1 MRLPRSHPHFVISA
15 TQTLNDIHLQIWQTQ
30 DRKPKLEKRMH
41 KTLKLLLS
49 LAVALFLL
57 ACTTDSSTSGNS
69 TKYTVG
75 GTVSG
80 LGTGQVVSLKLVGD
94 GGALDNQNVS
104 SSGAFTFGP
113 LLSSGV
119 VYQVTV
125 ETQPRGQVCTVT
137 NGSGTLAQ
145 VNVTS
150 VTINCVNQGFVVYVT
165 QEMTGTVVGY
175 RIDNQGGDLME
186 AIPSVSTGTGTLPA
200 PKGIAV
206 ATNGKYAYVTN
217 EGINTVAAFSIDAAT
232 GALTSVGSTPTKAG
246 PLGVAVDPAG
256 KFVYVAEALAEK
268 VSSYAVNPTTGGL
281 TFAKSTVPADTSDPV
296 IGVSLAVAP
305 SGDFVYYASGYDGST
320 GSLRVDRTSGALT
333 FVSEWAGISQTTHQI
348 VVHPGGKFAYVGLGA
363 FDQAT
368 GHVIVLALNSVSG
381 GMTQASI
388 ADITGIVRGVAVDPT
403 GKYLY
408 AIESKNNLIYA
419 YSINAASGALTRIG
433 STIATG
439 TSPEGVTVDRGGKF
453 VYVANGGSHT
463 LSMYEINAATGVLS
477 GGGLRRTGDNTQPF
491 AITSF

>member
-1 MRLPRSHPHFVISA
+1 
-15 TQTLNDIHLQIWQTQ
+15 
-30 DRKPKLEKRMH
+30 
-41 KTLKLLLS
+41 LKFLLS

-57 ACTTDSSTSGNS
+57 ACSLDSSTSGTS

-80 LGTGQVVSLKLVGD
+80 LETGWVVSLKLVGD
-94 GGALDNQNVS
+94 GGSLDNQNVS
-104 SSGAFTFGP
+104 SSGSFTFGP

-145 VNVTS
+145 VNVTN
-150 VTINCVNQGFVVYVT
+150 VTINCTNQSSVVYVT

-175 RIDNQGGDLME
+175 RIDSRGGELME
-186 AIPSVSTGTGTLPA
+186 AIPSVSTGTGSFLA

-206 ATNGKYAYVTN
+206 AANGKYAYVTN

-232 GALTSVGSTPTKAG
+232 GALTSVGSTPTQAG

-256 KFVYVAEALAEK
+256 KFVYVAEPGART

-281 TFAKSTVPADTSDPV
+281 TFAKSHGPTVPSDALV
-296 IGVSLAVAP
+296 GVSLAVAP
-305 SGDFVYYASGYDGST
+305 SGDFVYFAVGHNGQT
-320 GSLRVDRTSGALT
+320 GSLRVDRTSGGMTLASYWNGMAKT
-333 FVSEWAGISQTTHQI
+333 ANQI
-348 VVHPGGKFAYVGLGA
+348 VVHPGGRFGYVAIGEYEE
-363 FDQAT
+363 AT
-368 GHVIVLALNSVSG
+368 GHVVVLSLDPVTG
-381 GMTQASI
+381 EMTRAS
-388 ADITGIVRGVAVDPT
+388 AVDITGIVRGVAVDPT

-408 AIESKNNLIYA
+408 AIESKNKLIYA

-463 LSMYEINAATGVLS
+463 ISMYEINAATGVLS